1 MHKKEEQN
9 NFILMIDNRRNYEQ
23 SKQGTEAVRRG
34 IAIPL
39 AFLIHSV

>member
-23 SKQGTEAVRRG
+23 AKQGTEAVTRG

-39 AFLIHSV
+39 AFFFFF